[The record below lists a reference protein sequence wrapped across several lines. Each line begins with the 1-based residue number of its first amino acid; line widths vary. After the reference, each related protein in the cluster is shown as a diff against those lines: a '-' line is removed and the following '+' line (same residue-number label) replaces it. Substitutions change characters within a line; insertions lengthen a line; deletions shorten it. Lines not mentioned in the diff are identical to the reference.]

1 MSRDETNEREL
12 CRRMMSGATEN
23 TRPCEAVAAA
33 AERSGFRQN
42 GREQDA
48 ERGQDVDDDFYEDMN
63 ERLQGT

>member
-1 MSRDETNEREL
+1 
-12 CRRMMSGATEN
+12 MSGATEN